1 MYELYANNT
10 GGEKYTDNEK
20 RSKRDGQ
27 SGDDTASKVA
37 YHRQMAQEYRDS
49 ILDLCWDSEKV
60 RFGDL
65 FDTEKALTETIHM
78 QSWFYDFNMTSS
90 SRSDVFH
97 PGGAWPLWQNI
108 TPSEIAG
115 NESAALSFVSGFR
128 FLLGHYSGVPSV
140 ATLLFTGLN
149 WVRSGN
155 LPRKRRVTDI
165 WAGFP

>member
-10 GGEKYTDNEK
+10 GGGKYTDNEK
-20 RSKRDGQ
+20 KSKRDGQ

-49 ILDLCWDSEKV
+49 ILDLCWDSEK
-60 RFGDL
+60 
-65 FDTEKALTETIHM
+65 
-78 QSWFYDFNMTSS
+78 SWFYDFNMTSS

-155 LPRKRRVTDI
+155 LPPEKRVTDI

>member
-10 GGEKYTDNEK
+10 GGGKYTDNEK
-20 RSKRDGQ
+20 KSKRDGQ

-49 ILDLCWDSEKV
+49 ILDL
-60 RFGDL
+60 
-65 FDTEKALTETIHM
+65 ETIHI

-155 LPRKRRVTDI
+155 LPPEKRVTDI

>member
-10 GGEKYTDNEK
+10 GGGKYTDNEK
-20 RSKRDGQ
+20 KSKRDGQ

-49 ILDLCWDSEKV
+49 ILDLCWE
-60 RFGDL
+60 
-65 FDTEKALTETIHM
+65 ETIHI

-155 LPRKRRVTDI
+155 LPPEKRVTDI